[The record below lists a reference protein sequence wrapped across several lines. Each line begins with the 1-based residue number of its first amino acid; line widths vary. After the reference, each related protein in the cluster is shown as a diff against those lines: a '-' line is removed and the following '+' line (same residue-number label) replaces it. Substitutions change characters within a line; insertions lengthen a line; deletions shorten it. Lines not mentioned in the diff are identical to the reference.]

1 MFLVDILAG
10 IANIFAK
17 SVSSACWWFVFD
29 EPTSDLD
36 IM

>member
-17 SVSSACWWFVFD
+17 SVSSACVWYFWD
-29 EPTSDLD
+29 EPEADLE